1 LVSLFIRADESLRMT
16 EPIVL
21 VRVDDF
27 PRWDLEF
34 EEFVRFDSIM
44 RHHTVPYILGV
55 IPRCEFYPGSPR
67 KITVD
72 EIRFL
77 HERVRDNGIELAL
90 HGFTHCPR
98 DYRGLPTEI
107 ALYSEDE
114 LRTNLMWTD
123 RWFDSVDLP
132 RPRVFVPPFNTF
144 TRQNYRV
151 LRRRFSIVV
160 GGSSSLSTFG
170 KFRPQRDGSTLYLP
184 SYGPTY
190 GSARTVRRHLAELAR
205 SKWPSIITLHWAWEA
220 RDSYQQL
227 GMLLDDLVGE
237 FEVWSVEWLVKKLAL
252 E

>member
-1 LVSLFIRADESLRMT
+1 MPDTTDTEANHNNQKSMTKIPLSFLPSEVIRAIYRWGPHSLVSLFIRADESLRMT

-44 RHHTVPYILGV
+44 LHHTVPYILGV

-123 RWFDSVDLP
+123 RW
-132 RPRVFVPPFNTF
+132 
-144 TRQNYRV
+144 
-151 LRRRFSIVV
+151 
-160 GGSSSLSTFG
+160 
-170 KFRPQRDGSTLYLP
+170 
-184 SYGPTY
+184 
-190 GSARTVRRHLAELAR
+190 
-205 SKWPSIITLHWAWEA
+205 
-220 RDSYQQL
+220 
-227 GMLLDDLVGE
+227 
-237 FEVWSVEWLVKKLAL
+237 
-252 E
+252 